1 MVSLNQQWHVIASSE
16 DLPFRHVYQTRLL
29 GQELA
34 VWRDDAGEVNV
45 WENRCPHRGVRLS
58 LGLNVGD
65 QLKCQYHGWKYESGS
80 GQCSFVPAHPG
91 AKPSTACVRTFQCA
105 EVDGVVFARL
115 EAAGSGHKPNNTA
128 PIDASVASNL
138 RSQTVSLNAIEAAGL
153 LQEAAALFAPVLGGS
168 ADKIQVLATGLIIDL
183 TCAGLLDSLRLFVQP
198 ESDGRAVIH
207 ARLYSN
213 RPISLQRKWTFIEIL
228 GKLFL
233 PTKESTSSV
242 AALPIRLIASDATPQ
257 AETSKPA
264 ASQQFWCTVTSRR
277 SETPDIDSYWLTPD
291 EPQELDLEPGM
302 HISVLTPSRHLRQYS
317 LVNTPEERDVLV
329 IGVKHEV
336 NSRGGS
342 RSMHADVQVGTRVQ
356 VSLPRNQ
363 FILQPPGRTALLIA
377 GGIGVTPI
385 LAMALHL
392 QHVGRPY
399 SFHYLARGEQHV
411 AFPDRIATLASG
423 RPPYLGL
430 DVPGTQRTITELLE
444 SVDSDKH
451 DVYVCGPQQMIEL
464 VAAVA
469 QQAGFTPEHIHFEYF
484 GLTPS
489 TGSIPVTT
497 TTQYQ
502 VAINST
508 GQEFTVEP
516 GQTLLKACLD
526 HGITIDYS
534 CEQGVCGACVTSVIS
549 GDLKHEDVYLS
560 AKEKEGGKLIMPCVS
575 GCNSKKLVLNI

>member
-58 LGLNVGD
+58 LGVNVGD

-91 AKPSTACVRTFQCA
+91 AKPSTACVRTFQCT

-115 EAAGSGHKPNNTA
+115 VAAGSEHKPNNSA
-128 PIDASVASNL
+128 PIDAAVASNL
-138 RSQTVSLNAIEAAGL
+138 RSHTVPMSATAAAGL
-153 LQEAAALFAPVLGGS
+153 LKEAATLLAPVLGSSTDGV
-168 ADKIQVLATGLIIDL
+168 QVLATGLIIDL
-183 TCAGLLDSLRLFVQP
+183 KCAGLLDTLRLFVQP

-207 ARLYSN
+207 ARLFSN
-213 RPISLQRKWTFIEIL
+213 QPVSLERKSTFIDIL
-228 GKLFL
+228 GNLFL
-233 PTKESTSSV
+233 PARESTSNV
-242 AALPIRLIASDATPQ
+242 AAPPVRLIASDAVPV
-257 AETSKPA
+257 A
-264 ASQQFWCTVTSRR
+264 ATRKATANHQFWCTVTSRR

-291 EPQELDLEPGM
+291 EPQQFDLEPGM
-302 HISVLTPSRHLRQYS
+302 HVSVLTPSRHLRQYS

-342 RSMHADVQVGTRVQ
+342 RSMHADVHVGTKIL

-363 FILQPPGRTALLIA
+363 FILQPPGRTPLLIA

-392 QHVGRPY
+392 QYVGRPY
-399 SFHYLARGEQHV
+399 GFHYLARGEQHI
-411 AFPDRIATLASG
+411 AFPDRIATLASDH
-423 RPPYLGL
+423 PPYLGL
-430 DVPGTQRTITELLE
+430 DVLGTQRTITELLQ

-464 VAAVA
+464 VATVA
-469 QQAGFTPEHIHFEYF
+469 QQAGFTREQIHFEYF

-489 TGSIPVTT
+489 TGSVPATT
-497 TTQYQ
+497 TTGYQ

-534 CEQGVCGACVTSVIS
+534 CEQGVCGACVTPVIS
-549 GDLKHEDVYLS
+549 GDINHEDVYLS
-560 AKEKEGGKLIMPCVS
+560 AKEKESGKLIMPCVS